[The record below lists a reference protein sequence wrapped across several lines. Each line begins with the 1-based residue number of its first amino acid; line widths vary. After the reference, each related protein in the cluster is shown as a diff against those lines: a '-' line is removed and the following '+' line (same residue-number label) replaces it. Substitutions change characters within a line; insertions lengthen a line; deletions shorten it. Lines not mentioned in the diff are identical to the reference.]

1 MKNVGGKPETLR
13 TARARATLQAPS
25 NCMALLHSRQTEKG
39 DPIAT
44 ARIAGI
50 LAAKRTD
57 EILPLCHPLPLH
69 HAEVFFEVGDTEVVI
84 EAEAQTIG
92 PTGVE
97 MEALTAATVAALCLY
112 DMLKPYTD
120 QSNLRLGE
128 ARLLDKT
135 GGKSHYPRQL
145 AAPLPAVVIDLSHGA
160 DGSDAVT
167 KALHLAGF
175 EPVEHESMTGPASA
189 LTERIRLLADEGMP
203 SLIVTIGATGVGSN
217 DHAVEAV
224 EASLT
229 KPMPGLVEAARTFR
243 QRYRPDAMLE
253 RGSAGMCEGT
263 VVLTLPDGAEA
274 ARETLAALMPGL
286 LGFLEKRR
294 QVGATTVL

>member
-13 TARARATLQAPS
+13 SARARATLQAPP
-25 NCMALLHSRQTEKG
+25 NCLALLRSRQTEKG

-69 HAEVFFEVGDTEVVI
+69 HADVFFEVGDTEVVV

-120 QSNLRLGE
+120 QSQLCLGE
-128 ARLLDKT
+128 ARLLQKT

-160 DGSDAVT
+160 NGSDAIAE
-167 KALHLAGF
+167 ALHLAGF
-175 EPVEHESMTGPASA
+175 EPVERETLTGTADA
-189 LTERIRLLADEGMP
+189 LTERIQLLADEGVP
-203 SLIVTIGATGVGSN
+203 SLIVTIGGTGVGSN
-217 DHAVEAV
+217 HHAVEAV

-229 KPMPGLVEAARTFR
+229 KTLPGLVEAGRSFR

-253 RGSAGMCEGT
+253 RGSAGMCEDT
-263 VVLTLPDGAEA
+263 VVITLPQDSEV
-274 ARETLAALMPGL
+274 ARETLTALLPGL

-294 QVGATTVL
+294 QVGATTAV